1 MANEYKEKAGEEPSF
16 KNTSRTRSLKNLEK
30 KEVVKM
36 PSGFKMAKNITK
48 SIANTTKAA
57 LQGKEIIAKSELY
70 SKRTSICRSCPW
82 FSAKGER
89 CQKCGCVV
97 PLKAYFSQEKWPI
110 DKW

>member
-48 SIANTTKAA
+48 SM
-57 LQGKEIIAKSELY
+57 IIFFIY
-70 SKRTSICRSCPW
+70 R
-82 FSAKGER
+82 
-89 CQKCGCVV
+89 
-97 PLKAYFSQEKWPI
+97 
-110 DKW
+110 